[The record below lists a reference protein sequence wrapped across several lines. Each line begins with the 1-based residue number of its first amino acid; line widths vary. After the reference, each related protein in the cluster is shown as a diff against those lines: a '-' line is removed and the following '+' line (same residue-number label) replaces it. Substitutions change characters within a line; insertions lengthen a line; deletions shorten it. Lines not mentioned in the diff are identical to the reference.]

1 MNMIQRAL
9 AALGPGLWV
18 PNAIDQVRHEKA
30 TEEHD
35 FGDEKHP
42 HTERGGFVLLIQ
54 RLKMVLQ
61 RRIVCVP
68 VQIGVCGK
76 PVRQL

>member
-1 MNMIQRAL
+1 MR
-9 AALGPGLWV
+9 
-18 PNAIDQVRHEKA
+18 